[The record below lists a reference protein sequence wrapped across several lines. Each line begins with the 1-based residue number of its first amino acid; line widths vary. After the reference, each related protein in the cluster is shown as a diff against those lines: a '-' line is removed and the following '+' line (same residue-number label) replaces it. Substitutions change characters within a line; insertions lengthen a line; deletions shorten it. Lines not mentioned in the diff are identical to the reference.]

1 VGYRV
6 VLVGTDGSPPADA
19 AVDQAARLALAFGAR
34 LVVAGSD
41 GAQVRAGVD
50 TATSLGVTDV
60 GSRMLAGDPA
70 DALRAAAEDDSAE
83 LLVVGAGGATGPA
96 GPEGHKQSPP
106 HTLGR
111 LANEVSHHAPCDL
124 LIVVPAT

>member
-1 VGYRV
+1 M

-70 DALRAAAEDDSAE
+70 DALRAAAEDDGAE
-83 LLVVGAGGATGPA
+83 LLVVGAGGATGP
-96 GPEGHKQSPP
+96 P

-111 LANEVSHHAPCDL
+111 LANEVAHHAPCDR